1 MKIIYPALALT
12 IIIIYLIILQDGGK
26 EDALGSLVAEY
37 VREVSKLPQQELT
50 VARLERDQPVSAE
63 LYAK

>member
-1 MKIIYPALALT
+1 LT

-50 VARLERDQPVSAE
+50 VVRLERDQPVSAE